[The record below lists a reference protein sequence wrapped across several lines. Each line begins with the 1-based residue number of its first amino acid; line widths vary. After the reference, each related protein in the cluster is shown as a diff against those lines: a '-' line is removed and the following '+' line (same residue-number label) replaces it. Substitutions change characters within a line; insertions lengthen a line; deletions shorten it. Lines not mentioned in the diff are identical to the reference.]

1 MKITHLVIII
11 ISVPLL
17 TVIISLFGITFS
29 IWTYLLLFILCP
41 LAAGILWF
49 LYRDMQKKLKR

>member
-1 MKITHLVIII
+1 MKVKYLAIII

-17 TVIISLFGITFS
+17 VVFVSLFGITFNVR
-29 IWTYLLLFILCP
+29 TYLLLFILCP

-49 LYRDMQKKLKR
+49 IYRDMEKKLKR